1 MDAHVVE
8 GAGSLVVRAADGWL
22 STPADG
28 RDPIELDFSVVHAM
42 VRGDDDLRVATG
54 WQGLEPLRGDA
65 FVEPPD
71 SFVGLVRGGWF
82 GIEGFGTGRA
92 LLDVVDLCLLDALVE
107 GTRVAPLL
115 ERADATVRA
124 HLAIEPPSAEEWGA
138 RLRRLVAY
146 NRVRLLDEPAPAP
159 APVVVAVPDP
169 EPEPVA
175 APAPATLWRRARRLA
190 RPLKR
195 MARRLSASTAG
206 GVAPTAAEAAPSSA
220 APPEPE
226 PELVPVEHAVAE
238 EPVTEP
244 AGGDPFASSG
254 GSGEPVRYLDSPRVG
269 PEQTGQVPVYA
280 VWQVEIGPL
289 LSLGMLTA
297 AARDLDGGRLA
308 EHYEIRRPEDPA
320 SFLADLR
327 GRTGPAVLLLSN
339 YVWSIDHNL
348 ALAAEAKASNPDL
361 VIVHGGPSTPKYPD
375 DCVRY
380 FDEHAP
386 LVDVTVRGEGEV
398 TLPALLAALAPSLP
412 DVDLGLLAG
421 VQGLSYRDPGTGEV
435 VHNEDRERLSD
446 LNVLPSPYLTGE
458 FDHISPEAW
467 VCVIHETNRGC
478 PYGCTFCDWGSSTL
492 SRIRKFDL
500 DRLTAEMEWA
510 ADRGIRAWAVA
521 DANFG
526 IMSRDVEVASRIVE
540 IRERTGVPSFF
551 GFNVAKNTT
560 KHLTDLVDRLV
571 SANVTPYFTLAL
583 QTRDDETLD
592 AIRRSNISTDH
603 YVSLAASFRRRQLP
617 LQADLMIGLPHQTVE
632 SFSDDLQFLMDHDVP
647 ARMWIAQLLPNAPIN
662 DPEYRAEHGVVADEN
677 SMIIATKSF
686 TVEDRQE
693 MLRIRHAY
701 TVFERYGLLRHV
713 ARFLQWDHGV
723 PAMDLIRRIVD
734 ISRDDPHRYP
744 LLNWIVRYF
753 DWFNVAPLGWGSFA
767 AEVRRFVNAEFGV
780 PLTPALD
787 TVLALQV
794 CLLPETGRTFPSAL
808 DLDHDYVAYFRD
820 NTHSLWTDGHDRP
833 TGRPLGDYGPATF
846 TVVGDPAGRCREG
859 MRRPPDSRN
868 ERMMEEFWLSGHW
881 ELDSPLAQNHSEVA
895 AAGTYTSLADQVPDD
910 LPPEPERA
918 PRVTENIRIRVAE
931 GAAVG

>member
-1 MDAHVVE
+1 MDAQVVA
-8 GAGSLVVRAADGWL
+8 GAGALVVRSADGWL

-28 RDPIELDFSVVHAM
+28 VEPVELAFTDVIGMLRAI
-42 VRGDDDLRVATG
+42 GGEDRVATG
-54 WQGLEPLRGDA
+54 WEGLEPVRGDA

-71 SFVGLVRGGWF
+71 SFVGVVRGGWF

-92 LLDVVDLCLLDALVE
+92 LLDVVDLCLFDVL
-107 GTRVAPLL
+107 T
-115 ERADATVRA
+115 DATVAAPLYDRA
-124 HLAIEPPSAEEWGA
+124 DESVRTHLGVEPPSREEWGA
-138 RLRRLVAY
+138 RLRRLVVHG
-146 NRVRLLDEPAPAP
+146 RVRMVDEPAPP
-159 APVVVAVPDP
+159 APVAEAPVP
-169 EPEPVA
+169 EPEPEPEA
-175 APAPATLWRRARRLA
+175 APVPATLYRRARRVA

-195 MARRLSASTAG
+195 LVRGRPATAPVG
-206 GVAPTAAEAAPSSA
+206 AEPAETDAPEAEAPAPAEPAAEPVVAAVEADP
-220 APPEPE
+220 AP
-226 PELVPVEHAVAE
+226 V
-238 EPVTEP
+238 
-244 AGGDPFASSG
+244 GGDPFASSG
-254 GSGEPVRYLDSPRVG
+254 GSGAPVRYLDAPTVG
-269 PEQTGQVPVYA
+269 PERAGRTPVYA

-297 AARDLDGGRLA
+297 AARAHDGGSLE
-308 EHYEIRRPEDPA
+308 EHFEIRRPEDPA
-320 SFLADLR
+320 SFLEDLR
-327 GRTGPAVLLLSN
+327 GRSGPAVLLLSN

-348 ALAAEAKASNPDL
+348 ALAAEAKAINPDL
-361 VIVHGGPSTPKYPD
+361 VIVHGGPSTPKYAD

-380 FDEHAP
+380 FGEHAP

-398 TLPALLAALAPSLP
+398 TLPAILEALAPSLP
-412 DVDLGLLAG
+412 EIDLALMAG
-421 VQGLSYRDPGTGEV
+421 VEGLSYRDPATGEV
-435 VHNEDRERLSD
+435 VHNGDRERLTD

-492 SRIRKFDL
+492 SRIRKFDI

-510 ADRGIRAWAVA
+510 AERGIQAWAVA

-540 IRERTGVPSFF
+540 IRERTGAPSFF

-592 AIRRSNISTDH
+592 AIRRSNISSDH

-617 LQADLMIGLPHQTVE
+617 LSADLMIGLPGQTVS
-632 SFSDDLQFLMDHDVP
+632 SFSADLQFLMDHDVP

-662 DPEYRAEHGVVADEN
+662 DPEYRAEHQVVADEH
-677 SMIIATKSF
+677 SMIMSTKSF
-686 TVEDRQE
+686 TFEDRRE

-713 ARFLQWDHGV
+713 ARFVQWDHGV
-723 PAMDLIRRIVD
+723 PAMDLFLRIVEV
-734 ISRDDPHRYP
+734 SREDPERYP

-753 DWFNVAPLGWGSFA
+753 DWFNVAPVGWGSYA
-767 AEVRRFVNAEFGV
+767 AEVRRFVNQEFDV

-787 TVLALQV
+787 TVLAVQV
-794 CLLPETGRTFPSAL
+794 SLLPDTGRPFPL
-808 DLDHDYVAYFRD
+808 EVDLDHDYVTYFRD
-820 NTHSLWTDGHDRP
+820 NTYSLWTDGHNRP
-833 TGRPLGDYGPATF
+833 TGRPLGEYGPATF
-846 TVVGDPAGRCREG
+846 TVVGDPAGRCKEG

-895 AAGTYTSLADQVPDD
+895 AAGTYTSLKDQVPTD
-910 LPPEPERA
+910 LPPEPEPA
-918 PRVTENIRIRVAE
+918 SRVTENIRIRVAE
-931 GAAVG
+931 RAAVG